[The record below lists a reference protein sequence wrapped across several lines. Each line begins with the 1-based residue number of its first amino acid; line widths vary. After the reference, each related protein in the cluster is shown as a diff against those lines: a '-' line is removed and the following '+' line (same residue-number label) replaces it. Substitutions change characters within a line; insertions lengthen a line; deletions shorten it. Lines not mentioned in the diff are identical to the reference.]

1 VIGRCSSVEHMTC
14 LPPRSFGKSNA
25 SMPLLSVV
33 VPVGP
38 LVGRLDN
45 LLSWIVEIQS
55 YSAQVILVVDEKFD
69 GTYAELLEKLL
80 GIEMNT
86 QLLLINE
93 ICGGPGAARN
103 RGLVEAKGE
112 WLVFWDCDDQP
123 DVPETFR
130 GISESTRENDVIV
143 CRYAV
148 LRQGLKPEY
157 PKLSYLQIAL
167 NPGIWRFIIRREIFK
182 EFAFPDLKLGEDQI
196 YLSLSGVISRDMT
209 LYPNV
214 NYHYVH
220 SGDQQL
226 TNRSEHNPDLLK
238 AIAFLGQHLFNDF
251 PRNFFAFSFRAVILL
266 RLLLTA
272 LKRIKF
278 KDIFFSLSKSE
289 IVKIVIV
296 SVPSLIYLRLLS
308 E

>member
-1 VIGRCSSVEHMTC
+1 MIGRCSSVEHMTC

-55 YSAQVILVVDEKFD
+55 YSAQVILVVDEKSD

-80 GIEMNT
+80 GIEINA

-93 ICGGPGAARN
+93 ICGGPGPARN
-103 RGLVEAKGE
+103 RGLIEAKGE
-112 WLVFWDCDDQP
+112 WLVFWDSDDQP
-123 DVPETFR
+123 DVSETFR
-130 GISESTRENDVIV
+130 GISESDKGIAVIV

-148 LRQGLKPEY
+148 LRQGYQPEY

-182 EFAFPDLKLGEDQI
+182 EFTFPDLKLGEDQI
-196 YLSLSGVISRDMT
+196 YLSLSGIFSRDMT
-209 LYPNV
+209 FYPNV
-214 NYHYVH
+214 NYHYVY

-238 AIAFLGQHLFNDF
+238 AISFLGQNLFDEL
-251 PRNFFAFSFRAVILL
+251 PRDFFAFSFRAVILF

-272 LKRIKF
+272 LKRIKI

-289 IVKIVIV
+289 IVKIVIA